1 MIKTRAKVRPLFKRK
16 RDNYARKLKREKL
29 IKYLQSELRSCT
41 THGLPYIVNME
52 IHWTGR
58 LYWAISF
65 VICLGIIV
73 MLLSSQYSRYINSPV
88 VMSVEMDYYNWNVS
102 YPAITLCPAS
112 NIDQDV
118 FSALVNE
125 TRNKTGKNLHS
136 YYWSL
141 GTISLETVD
150 QIAVQTADVVKLLHT
165 KDYAEI
171 AAMLFESFDNGTFM
185 TNINEPISI
194 EPALTEMGM
203 CHVINSNVAVLH
215 NPIKW
220 KDEAAAY
227 VKNNI
232 EISAHDV
239 DFYTQIMNY
248 AEVYK
253 VYVHSPDEIA
263 ISTTP
268 SFTYEAEGLLLFGY
282 QYEPFYINDTHF
294 NYISDHEKICDFNE
308 LLCVIRYKNEIIR
321 LAPSNDTIAKFGHFS
336 SLPRSSSD
344 CGCLG
349 SCEAQEYLKDQEN
362 FLAQESTSK
371 LRIAISTFPSPI
383 AKASN
388 ATNVV
393 EGALEK
399 STVTEHC
406 GPLSRRKALVPWKRA
421 CRMYAHITDPD
432 FVLEEPSKSSS
443 PKLFMCTA
451 IENKDEIEERYE
463 RAYNY
468 FQSLVADCS
477 EKETHDALNNA
488 ACKNHEE
495 VSLGMLM
502 SILTEPHNATKCYRD
517 LTLITRDGLTCVLNN
532 LSNLILE
539 RYLKFQDTTRN
550 QLLWL
555 VKEMIRNSVTGIDS
569 VCWNLMRY
577 ASGGDITP
585 KNIYLV
591 ESLLEIYIENRAWLD
606 KFPVLICMVVYTYLR
621 IIEDH
626 NIPQLM
632 ALRQKEVNFVIS
644 LIRERFAD
652 IQSLGRDMIRLLQ
665 NVARIPE
672 FGQLWQD
679 ILTNP
684 KSLCPTFTNVLQ
696 ILQTRT
702 SRRYL
707 QSRLTP
713 DMERKLVFLT
723 SQVRFGHHKRYQEWF
738 QRQYLAT
745 PESQS
750 LRSDMIRFI
759 VGVIHPTNELLCS
772 DIIPRWAV
780 IGWLLT
786 TCTSNVAASNAKL
799 ALFYDWLFYD
809 PEKDNIMN
817 IEPAILVMHHSMRS
831 HPAVTATLLDFL
843 CRIIPHFYPPFADK
857 VKQGIF
863 SSLQQI
869 IEKRVL
875 PNLQPLFD
883 SPKLDRELRTTVRE
897 TFKEFCSNGNGEGAS
912 GARDDGSEELPREP
926 DEPAFSDDEEDAP
939 PIIAEDT
946 DDDDL
951 PLSEVRARERPELA
965 AALPLNLRPLA
976 ETLLD
981 DRSAAAATA
990 LLNACSTSMPTAT
1003 ALADLFTAAVQEAPA
1018 LRITANPTP
1027 AELDNA
1033 VNSPIFSMFNFLKT
1047 SGEGAEAKRKLIL
1060 ETFKEIRTQNTFHGV
1075 GYCLLFYLKVCF
1087 ERDRRAEHDAGKRRN
1102 VKFKSELYRDYC
1114 SYLEV
1119 KIGDNLA
1126 DDLEKCQECDANVL
1140 VWLIPDVYREF
1151 KDQAQNHIKL
1161 LHVIVS
1167 TVDAGQLQRL
1177 VCLTLQNNLMMFK
1190 SDDITTML
1198 STSLGWETF
1207 EQYCLWQLLTAHD
1220 ISLEDVLPIIPK
1232 LSYKDHAEAL
1242 TSVLLMLKQGKP
1254 SADVLRQLFCR
1265 SVQQEDTFVVSTLLY
1280 WCQDYEDK
1288 VGDLVS
1294 VLLSTRYPGTSPNKR
1309 KRPGKHSIPPNAPP
1323 SAELVL
1329 GHLEQMRVNC
1339 VEQDDM
1345 SIFNMECMQ
1354 KSLQL
1359 SQSNS
1364 SDSLRRQYSELFL
1377 LAWED
1382 ELPISR
1388 RARKLITNS
1397 LPLGANLHS
1406 SNDDSEEEEIVKPKQ
1421 AKRRKKAISDSD

>member
-432 FVLEEPSKSSS
+432 FVLEEP
-443 PKLFMCTA
+443 
-451 IENKDEIEERYE
+451 RYE

-539 RYLKFQDTTRN
+539 
-550 QLLWL
+550 
-555 VKEMIRNSVTGIDS
+555 
-569 VCWNLMRY
+569 
-577 ASGGDITP
+577 
-585 KNIYLV
+585 
-591 ESLLEIYIENRAWLD
+591 
-606 KFPVLICMVVYTYLR
+606 
-621 IIEDH
+621 
-626 NIPQLM
+626 
-632 ALRQKEVNFVIS
+632 
-644 LIRERFAD
+644 
-652 IQSLGRDMIRLLQ
+652 
-665 NVARIPE
+665 
-672 FGQLWQD
+672 
-679 ILTNP
+679 
-684 KSLCPTFTNVLQ
+684 
-696 ILQTRT
+696 
-702 SRRYL
+702 
-707 QSRLTP
+707 
-713 DMERKLVFLT
+713 
-723 SQVRFGHHKRYQEWF
+723 
-738 QRQYLAT
+738 
-745 PESQS
+745 
-750 LRSDMIRFI
+750 
-759 VGVIHPTNELLCS
+759 
-772 DIIPRWAV
+772 
-780 IGWLLT
+780 
-786 TCTSNVAASNAKL
+786 
-799 ALFYDWLFYD
+799 
-809 PEKDNIMN
+809 
-817 IEPAILVMHHSMRS
+817 
-831 HPAVTATLLDFL
+831 
-843 CRIIPHFYPPFADK
+843 
-857 VKQGIF
+857 

>member
-1 MIKTRAKVRPLFKRK
+1 
-16 RDNYARKLKREKL
+16 
-29 IKYLQSELRSCT
+29 
-41 THGLPYIVNME
+41 ME
-52 IHWTGR
+52 QGK
-58 LYWAISF
+58 S
-65 VICLGIIV
+65 
-73 MLLSSQYSRYINSPV
+73 NSP
-88 VMSVEMDYYNWNVS
+88 
-102 YPAITLCPAS
+102 
-112 NIDQDV
+112 
-118 FSALVNE
+118 
-125 TRNKTGKNLHS
+125 R
-136 YYWSL
+136 
-141 GTISLETVD
+141 
-150 QIAVQTADVVKLLHT
+150 
-165 KDYAEI
+165 
-171 AAMLFESFDNGTFM
+171 LF
-185 TNINEPISI
+185 
-194 EPALTEMGM
+194 
-203 CHVINSNVAVLH
+203 V
-215 NPIKW
+215 
-220 KDEAAAY
+220 
-227 VKNNI
+227 
-232 EISAHDV
+232 
-239 DFYTQIMNY
+239 
-248 AEVYK
+248 
-253 VYVHSPDEIA
+253 
-263 ISTTP
+263 
-268 SFTYEAEGLLLFGY
+268 
-282 QYEPFYINDTHF
+282 
-294 NYISDHEKICDFNE
+294 
-308 LLCVIRYKNEIIR
+308 
-321 LAPSNDTIAKFGHFS
+321 
-336 SLPRSSSD
+336 
-344 CGCLG
+344 
-349 SCEAQEYLKDQEN
+349 
-362 FLAQESTSK
+362 
-371 LRIAISTFPSPI
+371 
-383 AKASN
+383 
-388 ATNVV
+388 
-393 EGALEK
+393 
-399 STVTEHC
+399 
-406 GPLSRRKALVPWKRA
+406 
-421 CRMYAHITDPD
+421 
-432 FVLEEPSKSSS
+432 
-443 PKLFMCTA
+443 CTA

-468 FQSLVADCS
+468 VQSLVADCS
-477 EKETHDALNNA
+477 EKEAHDALNNA
-488 ACKNHEE
+488 VCKNHED
-495 VSLGMLM
+495 VSLGLLM
-502 SILTEPHNATKCYRD
+502 SILTEPHNATKGYRD

-555 VKEMIRNSVTGIDS
+555 IKEMIRNAVTGVDS

-577 ASGGDITP
+577 ASGGDISP
-585 KNIYLV
+585 KNIILV
-591 ESLLEIYIENRAWLD
+591 ESLLDIYIEHRAWLD

-621 IIEDH
+621 LIEDH

-632 ALRQKEVNFVIS
+632 NLRQKEVNFVIA

-652 IQSLGRDMIRLLQ
+652 VLSLGRDLVRLLQ

-672 FGQLWQD
+672 FNQLWQE

-684 KSLCPTFTNVLQ
+684 KNLCPTFTNVLTL
-696 ILQTRT
+696 LQTRT

-723 SQVRFGHHKRYQEWF
+723 SQVRFGHHKKYQEWF

-817 IEPAILVMHHSMRS
+817 IEPAILVMHNSMRS

-843 CRIIPHFYPPFADK
+843 CRIIPNFHPAYADK
-857 VKQGIF
+857 VRQGIF
-863 SSLQQI
+863 NSLQQI

-897 TFKEFCSNGNGEGAS
+897 TFKEFCSNGNGEGVS
-912 GARDDGSEELPREP
+912 GLRDDNNEELPRGGP
-926 DEPAFSDDEEDAP
+926 DEPAFSDDEDDPAP
-939 PIIAEDT
+939 TIAEDT

-965 AALPLNLRPLA
+965 AALPLILRPLA

-981 DRSAAAATA
+981 ERTSSAATA
-990 LLNACSTSMPTAT
+990 LLNACSAPMPTPT
-1003 ALADLFTAAVQEAPA
+1003 ALADLFTAAVQDMPP
-1018 LRITANPTP
+1018 LRISRSPSP
-1027 AELDNA
+1027 SELDAASNT
-1033 VNSPIFSMFNFLKT
+1033 PIFSMFTFLT
-1047 SGEGAEAKRKLIL
+1047 GSGEGAEAKRKLVL
-1060 ETFKEIRTQNTFHGV
+1060 ETFKEIHAQSTFHNV
-1075 GYCLLFYLKVCF
+1075 GLYLLFYLKVGYERERRT
-1087 ERDRRAEHDAGKRRN
+1087 ERDGRKRRN
-1102 VKFKSELYRDYC
+1102 IKFKAELYREYC
-1114 SYLEV
+1114 SFLEL
-1119 KIGDNLA
+1119 KLAESLA
-1126 DDLEKCQECDANVL
+1126 DDFERCQECDANVL

-1151 KDQAQNHIKL
+1151 KDQAQNHIRL
-1161 LHVIVS
+1161 LHAIVS
-1167 TVDAGQLQRL
+1167 TLDAGQLQRL
-1177 VCLTLQNNLMMFK
+1177 VCLTLQGNLMMFK

-1220 ISLEDVLPIIPK
+1220 ISVEDVLPIIPK

-1242 TSVLLMLKQGKP
+1242 TSVLLMLKQERP
-1254 SADVLRQLFCR
+1254 TTDVLRQLFCR
-1265 SVQQEDTFVVSTLLY
+1265 DVDEEDTFVVSTLLY

-1329 GHLEQMRVNC
+1329 GHLEQMRVHC

-1354 KSLQL
+1354 KALQL

-1364 SDSLRRQYSELFL
+1364 SDNIRKQYSELFS

-1388 RARKLITNS
+1388 RARKLVSNS
-1397 LPLGANLHS
+1397 LPINTNLHS
-1406 SNDDSEEEEIVKPKQ
+1406 SNDDSEEEDFVKPKQ